1 MRGYERR
8 KNYVKITEDAKT
20 MKDEKTMRT
29 TKIMRSKSM
38 EAMMDKT
45 ECSDE

>member
-1 MRGYERR
+1 
-8 KNYVKITEDAKT
+8 
-20 MKDEKTMRT
+20 MRT